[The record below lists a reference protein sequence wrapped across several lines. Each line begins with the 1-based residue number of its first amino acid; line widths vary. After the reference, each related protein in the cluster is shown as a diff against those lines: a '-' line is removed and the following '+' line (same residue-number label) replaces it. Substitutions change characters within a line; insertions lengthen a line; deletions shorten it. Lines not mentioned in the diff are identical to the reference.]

1 MEIQS
6 SLKSGGIKQCNEC
19 APSSTVRHMEQ
30 CLIKGAVIVSVI
42 VLITSVS
49 FVSSVSSSLLWARC
63 WGLGGDKN
71 MIAALEGGPPGGLTS
86 PAPGVHSPYFRLKK
100 MTPLV

>member
-1 MEIQS
+1 MRCFITE
-6 SLKSGGIKQCNEC
+6 
-19 APSSTVRHMEQ
+19 
-30 CLIKGAVIVSVI
+30 AVIVSVT

-49 FVSSVSSSLLWARC
+49 FLASVSPSLLWARC

-71 MIAALEGGPPGGLTS
+71 IIPALEGGPPGGLTS
-86 PAPGVHSPYFRLKK
+86 PAPGVQSLYFRLKK